1 MLSNLSIRILHLLS
15 SQNLNT
21 FVLFSNSPKFER
33 EEEVIDGRN
42 NEKKTHGY
50 LQTWNLS
57 KILHRRIF
65 WLKIL
70 HRQFHLIS
78 TVLVRKNT
86 KNEWKWRN
94 LHHWQKFY
102 TAAGTDGMDK
112 FHLSARGWFFHFW
125 IGFKFHGVCR
135 WNNNNKDW
143 TLRFGSINLRP
154 FNTLQISMG
163 KLGGTANTT
172 APFSSTLSHPSPHIP
187 F

>member
-65 WLKIL
+65 RQKIL

-78 TVLVRKNT
+78 TILVRKT
-86 KNEWKWRN
+86 
-94 LHHWQKFY
+94 QKMSENGEVY
-102 TAAGTDGMDK
+102 TAGKNFTLPPALTGWTNSM
-112 FHLSARGWFFHFW
+112 SASTHAFFSHY
-125 IGFKFHGVCR
+125 
-135 WNNNNKDW
+135 
-143 TLRFGSINLRP
+143 
-154 FNTLQISMG
+154 
-163 KLGGTANTT
+163 
-172 APFSSTLSHPSPHIP
+172 FSHQ
-187 F
+187 

>member
-65 WLKIL
+65 RQKIL

-78 TVLVRKNT
+78 TILVRKT
-86 KNEWKWRN
+86 
-94 LHHWQKFY
+94 QKMSENGEVY
-102 TAAGTDGMDK
+102 TAGKNFTLPPALT
-112 FHLSARGWFFHFW
+112 GWTNSTS
-125 IGFKFHGVCR
+125 G
-135 WNNNNKDW
+135 
-143 TLRFGSINLRP
+143 P
-154 FNTLQISMG
+154 Y
-163 KLGGTANTT
+163 LGAFQT
-172 APFSSTLSHPSPHIP
+172 H
-187 F
+187 